1 MEIIVI
7 VFSPTYKSLF
17 KQMIRD
23 QAHFF
28 KHGLKSRIKIYKSV
42 IIFFLTRFLFEQR
55 SGYMIYRET
64 MYRVIN
70 WSILL
75 MACLVGNKDSPR
87 PNPCKTTLTLME
99 TEKHYFSLEK
109 QLLLSENVS

>member
-28 KHGLKSRIKIYKSV
+28 KHGFKSRIKIYKS
-42 IIFFLTRFLFEQR
+42 IIIPFSLGSYWNNVVDTC
-55 SGYMIYRET
+55 SRET
-64 MYRVIN
+64 
-70 WSILL
+70 IL
-75 MACLVGNKDSPR
+75 
-87 PNPCKTTLTLME
+87 
-99 TEKHYFSLEK
+99 
-109 QLLLSENVS
+109 